1 MFPRTGKKC
10 LEEMDLEGK
19 KKVKKQT
26 PAVWDH
32 VLFGLGGSGTGR
44 NVDSPCVT
52 EKYFFQ
58 RRLFLKE
65 WVIIVGQLKPFK

>member
-1 MFPRTGKKC
+1 
-10 LEEMDLEGK
+10 MDLEGK